1 MSNVNNEDPFASDL
15 ESDSETQ
22 ENEETK
28 ETPDAPDVISSIYK
42 SMSQIIEA
50 LNTDNLILNQQ
61 VNKIRGELEFVCNT
75 LATLKMDTQEIST
88 VCSIRS
94 EDLNDLKKKIATLG
108 DLQKHVVETRN
119 ILIQTLDTNIKSV
132 KKELLELKNNKDNIR
147 PFIKSIVEEEV
158 KQYLASMPSLEKRFE
173 ALEREQRTM
182 LANHIRK
189 SVVQSRN
196 TALQAETDNFA
207 SIVREEIGKHQDIQD
222 IHQLKEQQRIFMEKI
237 ETYLAQFK
245 EKLAVV

>member
-1 MSNVNNEDPFASDL
+1 MADVNNDDPFT
-15 ESDSETQ
+15 SDSDSDP

-28 ETPDAPDVISSIYK
+28 ETPDVISSIYK

-88 VCSIRS
+88 VCFVRS
-94 EDLNDLKKKIATLG
+94 EDLKKKITALG
-108 DLQKHVVETRN
+108 DLQKHVIETRN
-119 ILIQTLDTNIKSV
+119 MLIQTLDTNIKSV
-132 KKELLELKNNKDNIR
+132 KKELSELKNNKDNIR
-147 PFIKSIVEEEV
+147 PFIKSIVEEEI
-158 KQYLASMPSLEKRFE
+158 KQYLASMPVLEKRFE

-196 TALQAETDNFA
+196 TALQAETDNLA
-207 SIVREEIGKHQDIQD
+207 SIVREEIGKHQNIQD
-222 IHQLKEQQRIFMEKI
+222 LQQLKEQQRIFMEKVEI
-237 ETYLAQFK
+237 YLAQFK
-245 EKLAVV
+245 EKLTVV